1 MTGAEAPGACRT
13 FALCEVCCQTAP
25 RRSFSR
31 CCAVGMCAAEE
42 DRPGAAGGLDVETT
56 VEAKTAGPLS
66 GNRTRHLL
74 SQFFDFALLASG
86 LGLGSWERL
95 AFHPVRLCGRWWQSG
110 LREGGA
116 WNLPWRV
123 DIFDSMGYAGGLI
136 RVNFCDRRFWASKS
150 RGKPCKLLKIR

>member
-1 MTGAEAPGACRT
+1 
-13 FALCEVCCQTAP
+13 
-25 RRSFSR
+25 
-31 CCAVGMCAAEE
+31 MCAAEE

-95 AFHPVRLCGRWWQSG
+95 AFHPVRLGGRWWQSG

-136 RVNFCDRRFWASKS
+136 GLIFVTGDFGQARAVESRVNS
-150 RGKPCKLLKIR
+150 